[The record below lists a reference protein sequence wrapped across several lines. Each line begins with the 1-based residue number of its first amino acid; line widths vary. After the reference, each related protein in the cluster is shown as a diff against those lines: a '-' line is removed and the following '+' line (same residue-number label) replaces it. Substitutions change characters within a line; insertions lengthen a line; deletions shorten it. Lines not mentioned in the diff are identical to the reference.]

1 MLRLTVPKKSL
12 GIKKLFQSISAI
24 VKITELWNNISKS
37 GAIAFLTIIPCGRRI
52 IHHLLNAN
60 VFPVS
65 PVASKKDSA

>member
-1 MLRLTVPKKSL
+1 MLRLTVPKKL
-12 GIKKLFQSISAI
+12 KNYEIISIDQFYSQ
-24 VKITELWNNISKS
+24 ITELWNNISKS

-65 PVASKKDSA
+65 PVDLQKG